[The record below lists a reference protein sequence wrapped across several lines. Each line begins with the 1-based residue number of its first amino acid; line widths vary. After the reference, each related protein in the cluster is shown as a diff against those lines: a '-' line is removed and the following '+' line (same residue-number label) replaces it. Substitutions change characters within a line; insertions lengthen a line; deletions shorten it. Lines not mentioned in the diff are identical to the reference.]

1 MRRVEAQDFWSS
13 RVSEFCVIAEY
24 VAKRLAAYSWPSD
37 FELRSQYRDL
47 MMHWGRLC
55 AREDVQ
61 KHVLVQ
67 PQHEQAKTCRLQQKQ
82 FTAARQQALLQLT
95 TGEKEHGS
103 PIVGFWP
110 PEASNSN
117 SSLQASQ
124 QPATGSGRE
133 VTEFKWEAWWQ
144 IVHTGCLPNGIVVNC
159 VPQDCAAA
167 WAVFHFSG
175 MFGTSEAFAESIGST
190 LKRFSKSLS
199 TARCVESTI
208 LRSAGLTG
216 YGRGG
221 EDGFLVLCWAVF

>member
-1 MRRVEAQDFWSS
+1 
-13 RVSEFCVIAEY
+13 
-24 VAKRLAAYSWPSD
+24 
-37 FELRSQYRDL
+37 
-47 MMHWGRLC
+47 
-55 AREDVQ
+55 VQ
-61 KHVLVQ
+61 KHVLAQ

-82 FTAARQQALLQLT
+82 FTTARQQALLQLT

-124 QPATGSGRE
+124 QPATGSSRE

-144 IVHTGCLPNGIVVNC
+144 IVHTGCLPHGIVVHC

-199 TARCVESTI
+199 TARCVESI
-208 LRSAGLTG
+208 MLRSAGLTG
-216 YGRGG
+216 HGRGG
-221 EDGFLVLCWAVF
+221 EDGFLELCWADLLRAERSFLFITAIRRCDRGVLSWGEVL